1 MPTPLLSKRLSHRSL
16 SLLTLLLPMALL
28 PGYAAAQ
35 AVPADAPAQIGQ
47 VSKDSVW
54 VPTPERMIRRML
66 QTADTTKDD
75 VVMDLG
81 SGDGRVPIHAAK
93 HFGARAIGVELEA
106 NLIRISEESAKREGV
121 SQRVTFLKQD
131 LFDADLSEVTVFALY
146 ISPGVMDRLRPKLL
160 ALKPGT
166 RVTSHHFTL
175 GDWEPDESFRIEN
188 RAGYLWVVPADVRGQ
203 WKVALAGNELTLDI
217 AQKHQMLTTT
227 GARTGQAVN
236 VIGARLRGTE
246 VSFTAFDRDGHS
258 RYFTGVVNGNRMSGE
273 STSENGKPLRWSATR
288 NER

>member
-1 MPTPLLSKRLSHRSL
+1 MPSLPLPRSL
-16 SLLTLLLPMALL
+16 SLLPLLLTMALL
-28 PGYAAAQ
+28 PSHAAAQ
-35 AVPADAPAQIGQ
+35 AVPVDAPAQIGQ

-66 QTADTTKDD
+66 QVADTTKDD

-81 SGDGRVPIHAAK
+81 SGDGRVPIYAAK

-106 NLIRISEESAKREGV
+106 NLIRISEESAKRQGV
-121 SQRVTFLKQD
+121 SQRVKFLKQD
-131 LFDADLSEVTVFALY
+131 LFEAELSEVTVFALY

-175 GDWEPDESFRIEN
+175 GDWEPDETFRTDN

-203 WKVALAGNELTLDI
+203 WKVTLPGDELTLGI
-217 AQKHQMLTTT
+217 EQKHQMLTTQ
-227 GARTGQAVN
+227 GSRAGRAVH
-236 VIGARLRGTE
+236 VIGTRLRGTE
-246 VSFTAFDRDGHS
+246 ISFTAFDRDGYS
-258 RYFTGVVNGNRMSGE
+258 RQFTGIVNGNRMSGQ
-273 STSENGKPLRWSATR
+273 STSENGKPMSWTAARQ
-288 NER
+288 

>member
-1 MPTPLLSKRLSHRSL
+1 MNTRPMHRSL
-16 SLLTLLLPMALL
+16 SLLPLLFILALL
-28 PGYAAAQ
+28 PCHAAAQ

-66 QTADTTKDD
+66 QVADTTKDD

-81 SGDGRVPIHAAK
+81 SGDGRVPIYAAK

-121 SQRVTFLKQD
+121 SQRAKFLKQD
-131 LFDADLSEVTVFALY
+131 LFEADLSEVTVFVLY

-160 ALKPGT
+160 GLKPGT

-175 GDWEPDESFRIEN
+175 GDWEPDETFRTEN
-188 RAGYLWVVPADVRGQ
+188 RSGYLWVVPADVRGR
-203 WKVALAGNELTLDI
+203 WKVTLGEDELMVTI
-217 AQKHQMLTTT
+217 EQKHQVLTP
-227 GARTGQAVN
+227 QASRAGRAVH
-236 VIGARLRGTE
+236 VIGTRLRGTE
-246 VSFTAFDRDGHS
+246 IAFTAFDRDGYS
-258 RYFTGVVNGNRMSGE
+258 RQFTGVVNGNRMSGD

-288 NER
+288 Q